1 MSQTEILAV
10 WGAITGTIGTFAGLL
25 GLWLR
30 LKQHELD
37 KAELS
42 CESSFEYESPTR
54 SKHRITI
61 RSTGRR
67 PVTIDHVRYFITP
80 RTWKHKII
88 KKLLHKKGRWIW
100 DQEPKTKAKL
110 SEGEKTEI
118 FISLPNGIEI
128 HEIYK
133 SQIIDQSGKP
143 WPIKWPSTKSLA
155 KIATIAELI
164 TVTEENE
171 KRVVHINGHRLG
183 ERFFL
188 ETNFNTKPSR
198 TGITCGRSFWFVDN
212 KKYLEKLQDIQ
223 RNQIPRFLSAEV
235 EEIV

>member
-1 MSQTEILAV
+1 MSKTEILAV

-30 LKQHELD
+30 FKQHELD
-37 KAELS
+37 RAELS
-42 CESSFEYESPTR
+42 CESSFEYESPTHSR
-54 SKHRITI
+54 HKITI

-67 PVTIDHVRYFITP
+67 PVAIDHVRYFITP
-80 RTWKHKII
+80 RTWRDKII
-88 KKLLHKKGRWIW
+88 KKLLHKKGRWVF

-133 SQIIDQSGKP
+133 SQIIDQSGKS
-143 WPIKWPSTKSLA
+143 WPVKWPSVKSLA
-155 KIATIAELI
+155 KIATTSELLSI
-164 TVTEENE
+164 TKENE
-171 KRVVHINGHRLG
+171 KRIVKITGYRLG
-183 ERFFL
+183 ERYFL
-188 ETNFNTKPSR
+188 ETKFNTKPGR
-198 TGITCGRSFWFVDN
+198 TGMPCGRSFWFLDN
-212 KKYLEKLQDIQ
+212 KKYLEKIQDIQ
-223 RNQIPRFLSAEV
+223 QNQILRFLSAEV